1 MGQAR
6 TTGKISEVVDSDGE
20 NKIDNH
26 FKDSMVILK
35 ELERIT
41 NTFSTDW
48 SVYSDSN
55 WYFFWRIN
63 DKKWIYLIV
72 GVKNKIIFAAYIKP
86 EIGQLWRFI
95 SILQVFQ
102 DLFQDLPGAYRSF
115 FRIITVSHLKCFE
128 TRQTNGLIKIFT
140 DFQWYFLEHPKKVA
154 PA

>member
-1 MGQAR
+1 MGQLRAAK

-55 WYFFWRIN
+55 WYFFWRMIN
-63 DKKWIYLIV
+63 NEYTWSLVSRIKSSSQLNLSPKLDNCGDPFLYYRYFKTYF
-72 GVKNKIIFAAYIKP
+72 KICQVHIGRFFVSLQSVILNALKPSKRIGLLKFLQIFNYT
-86 EIGQLWRFI
+86 F
-95 SILQVFQ
+95 
-102 DLFQDLPGAYRSF
+102 
-115 FRIITVSHLKCFE
+115 
-128 TRQTNGLIKIFT
+128 
-140 DFQWYFLEHPKKVA
+140 
-154 PA
+154 

>member
-1 MGQAR
+1 MGQLRAAK

-55 WYFFWRIN
+55 
-63 DKKWIYLIV
+63 
-72 GVKNKIIFAAYIKP
+72 
-86 EIGQLWRFI
+86 
-95 SILQVFQ
+95 
-102 DLFQDLPGAYRSF
+102 
-115 FRIITVSHLKCFE
+115 
-128 TRQTNGLIKIFT
+128 
-140 DFQWYFLEHPKKVA
+140 
-154 PA
+154 

>member
-55 WYFFWRIN
+55 
-63 DKKWIYLIV
+63 
-72 GVKNKIIFAAYIKP
+72 
-86 EIGQLWRFI
+86 
-95 SILQVFQ
+95 
-102 DLFQDLPGAYRSF
+102 
-115 FRIITVSHLKCFE
+115 
-128 TRQTNGLIKIFT
+128 
-140 DFQWYFLEHPKKVA
+140 
-154 PA
+154 